1 MGEIS
6 KTSIPLSSRELMFNN
21 KEELEADS
29 QQPRLI
35 LMAFQISIQM
45 HRLLSLLQDRWSEDK
60 DKELAQEQH
69 QALPIQVL
77 KDLNKRIM

>member
-45 HRLLSLLQDRWSEDK
+45 HRLLSLLQDR
-60 DKELAQEQH
+60 
-69 QALPIQVL
+69 
-77 KDLNKRIM
+77 